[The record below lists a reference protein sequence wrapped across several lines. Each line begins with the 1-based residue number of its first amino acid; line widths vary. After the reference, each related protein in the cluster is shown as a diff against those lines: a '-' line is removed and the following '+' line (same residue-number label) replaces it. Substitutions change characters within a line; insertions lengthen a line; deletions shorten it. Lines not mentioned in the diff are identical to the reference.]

1 MMRIA
6 ALAVLLLTS
15 CHLTPSQQT
24 ALAQKVETIAF
35 DLASCA
41 VAGPAMTALETYLAH
56 RIDADPAEVQADVQR
71 QLSLGVGRDIA
82 CALKSIAGRRGQS
95 GEVAPAGASAGE
107 TIVIAPA
114 ALMASRAKSC
124 AAFSCGQ
131 VEGRAAVIL
140 GALQRVQMV
149 KGGPNSGG

>member
-15 CHLTPSQQT
+15 CHLTPAQQT

-95 GEVAPAGASAGE
+95 GEVASASAGE
-107 TIVIAPA
+107 TVVIAPA

-149 KGGPNSGG
+149 KGGPNTGG